1 MFTFITIGINLK
13 PFFNEFLEFCHSF
26 FFEFMPDIIYSSL
39 SYTGVE
45 CISYSIEVDP
55 MNPKF

>member
-1 MFTFITIGINLK
+1 MYS

-45 CISYSIEVDP
+45 CISYSNEVDP